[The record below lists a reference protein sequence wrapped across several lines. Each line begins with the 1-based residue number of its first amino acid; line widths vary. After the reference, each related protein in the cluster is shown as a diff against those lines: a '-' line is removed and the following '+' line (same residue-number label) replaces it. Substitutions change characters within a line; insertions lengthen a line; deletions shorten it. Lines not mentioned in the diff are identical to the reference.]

1 MGNKGGKAGGG
12 PKPATIQKLVE
23 ATNFSAA
30 EVSSLWNTFV
40 SIKEEMEAGAGGA
53 ASAAAAAHGDL
64 RISSAE
70 FQAALGFR
78 RGAPGGGESV
88 FLGRIFGLF
97 DENKDGY
104 ISFEEASA
112 GCGGRICVRRCM
124 GGGRSPRARGGAR
137 AVSGA
142 AQWSRGRAARARGCA
157 LRDCSPSSP
166 SSFSQFVISISTLT
180 PTAKP
185 EARVKRSC
193 ALRPA
198 TRAPRTHL
206 PAIPATPSGSSSC
219 SSSSSSSSFTH
230 ARAVAF
236 DLYDSD
242 KRGAISPAD
251 VTYLLAASFR
261 ENGAVIAD
269 AAVARIVAET
279 FRQYDVNRDGL
290 LDFAEF
296 RHMCTLQPNVLRPL
310 TLNVSEMIAAHA
322 GDAK

>member
-142 AQWSRGRAARARGCA
+142 AQWVARARNA
-157 LRDCSPSSP
+157 RAWLRVTGLLAVLLLLLLAVRHLHFHAHADG
-166 SSFSQFVISISTLT
+166 
-180 PTAKP
+180 
-185 EARVKRSC
+185 EARGARQAFVR
-193 ALRPA
+193 A
-198 TRAPRTHL
+198 APR
-206 PAIPATPSGSSSC
+206 
-219 SSSSSSSSFTH
+219 H
-230 ARAVAF
+230 ARA
-236 DLYDSD
+236 
-242 KRGAISPAD
+242 
-251 VTYLLAASFR
+251 
-261 ENGAVIAD
+261 
-269 AAVARIVAET
+269 
-279 FRQYDVNRDGL
+279 
-290 LDFAEF
+290 
-296 RHMCTLQPNVLRPL
+296 
-310 TLNVSEMIAAHA
+310 AHA
-322 GDAK
+322 LARNPRHSFWLLLLLLLLLLFPLVYARARSGV